1 MERTQKAEIIANWLI
16 EEAKKTEIYNEY
28 VQEELFEAV
37 VGFDWEE
44 IENEFGRLDS
54 EDRAEILYRLEA
66 YHNVYTIENGGNEPD
81 FDLHFDL
88 TQ

>member
-44 IENEFGRLDS
+44 VENEFGRLDS

-66 YHNVYTIENGGNEPD
+66 YHDVYIIENGGNEPD